1 MATTPGPATSAA
13 IPARSPEVPARRTI
27 LAPLPDETPAP
38 LQPPPT
44 GEPQGAHPRRRGAPA
59 RRGRQSAADHPRH
72 ESGGRGPHGEKP
84 QRSTK
89 AYLWRQNVR
98 FIDTLIR
105 NMEDQGARPGDI
117 NRSVVLRA
125 AITALET
132 AGMGRELA
140 RCANE
145 DELAALIAARLG
157 PSGS

>member
-1 MATTPGPATSAA
+1 MVTTSGPPT
-13 IPARSPEVPARRTI
+13 PPVLPDRSPEAPARRTI

-44 GEPQGAHPRRRGAPA
+44 GEPHGARPPRRGAPA
-59 RRGRQSAADHPRH
+59 RRGRQSAADRPRR
-72 ESGGRGPHGEKP
+72 ESGGRAPHGEKP
-84 QRSTK
+84 DSSTK

-98 FIDTLIR
+98 FIDTLVM

-125 AITALET
+125 AITALES
-132 AGMGRELA
+132 AGMDRELA

-145 DELAALIAARLG
+145 NELSALIAARLG
-157 PSGS
+157 ASGS

>member
-1 MATTPGPATSAA
+1 MVTTPGLATS
-13 IPARSPEVPARRTI
+13 SEVPARRTI

-38 LQPPPT
+38 LPPAPT
-44 GEPQGAHPRRRGAPA
+44 GETQSGRQPRRGPPS
-59 RRGRQSAADHPRH
+59 RRGRQAAADRPRR

-84 QRSTK
+84 DSSTK

-98 FIDTLIR
+98 FIDTLVM

-125 AITALET
+125 AMTALET
-132 AGMGRELA
+132 AGMDRELA

-145 DELAALIAARLG
+145 NELAALIAARLG
-157 PSGS
+157 ASGS